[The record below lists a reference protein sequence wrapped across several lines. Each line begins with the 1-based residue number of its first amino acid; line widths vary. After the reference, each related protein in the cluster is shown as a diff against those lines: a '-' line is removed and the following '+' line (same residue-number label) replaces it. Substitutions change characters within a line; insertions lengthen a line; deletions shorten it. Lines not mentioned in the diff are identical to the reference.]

1 MPSRLRAAGPESRMS
16 TARPERRRA
25 AAGAV
30 LALALFGIGSARAG
44 DRAEVILVDS
54 WSADQ
59 FHELHPHERYQGTPY
74 AAHMIYSYAVNTYPD
89 GWAALKAGPYLDAP
103 RLAQIPEGTLFR
115 EIGRVPGWVRV
126 KFKSGESGWIA
137 ARLVGCCRAPSP

>member
-1 MPSRLRAAGPESRMS
+1 MSIVSPARRLATSAF
-16 TARPERRRA
+16 
-25 AAGAV
+25 
-30 LALALFGIGSARAG
+30 LALALCGFGAG
-44 DRAEVILVDS
+44 GAGASGVRPDLILVDS

-59 FHELHPHERYQGTPY
+59 FHELHPHERYVGAPY
-74 AAHMIYSYAVNTYPD
+74 AAQAIFSYAVNTYPD

-126 KFKSGESGWIA
+126 KFKSGETGWIA
-137 ARLVGCCRAPSP
+137 ARLVGCCRAPSH